1 MIEKDDRR
9 ITIRKPAA
17 GQAGRI
23 FQAAGFIAAEQAQT
37 GYLNNFLPS
46 QKCSGDNRLHRHD
59 SLLSNSMSVGT
70 VQVEARS
77 RQAVP
82 SH

>member
-23 FQAAGFIAAEQAQT
+23 FQAAGVSLPLNRRKQAT
-37 GYLNNFLPS
+37 
-46 QKCSGDNRLHRHD
+46 
-59 SLLSNSMSVGT
+59 
-70 VQVEARS
+70 
-77 RQAVP
+77 
-82 SH
+82 